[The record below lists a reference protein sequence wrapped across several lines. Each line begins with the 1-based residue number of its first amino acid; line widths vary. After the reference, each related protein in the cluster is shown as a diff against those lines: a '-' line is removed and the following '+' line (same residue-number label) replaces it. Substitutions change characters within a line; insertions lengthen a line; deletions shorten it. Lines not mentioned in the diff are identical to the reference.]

1 MGPEMI
7 GLFVPLGFFAM
18 VVAIVVGR
26 PMIKAYATRVENESK
41 RPQIPAEV
49 ATRLERIEQAVDA
62 IAVEVERISEG
73 QRFTT
78 KLLSETRGG
87 ALPAGHALPHAPG
100 APGEAPRP

>member
-18 VVAIVVGR
+18 VIAIVVGR
-26 PMIKAYATRVENESK
+26 PMIKSYATRMENEAK
-41 RPQIPAEV
+41 RPQVPSEV
-49 ATRLERIEQAVDA
+49 MSRLERIEQAVDA

-78 KLLSETRGG
+78 KLLSETRGN
-87 ALPAGHALPHAPG
+87 ALPAPPTAPTD
-100 APGEAPRP
+100 APPA

>member
-18 VVAIVVGR
+18 VIAIVVGR
-26 PMIKAYATRVENESK
+26 PMVKALATRVESEAK
-41 RPQIPAEV
+41 RPQVPSEV
-49 ATRLERIEQAVDA
+49 MSRLERIEQAVDA

-78 KLLSETRGG
+78 KLLSETQRN
-87 ALPAGHALPHAPG
+87 ALPGPSSGSGDGPT
-100 APGEAPRP
+100 

>member
-18 VVAIVVGR
+18 VVAIVIGR
-26 PMIKAYATRVENESK
+26 PMVKAIAAKAENESK
-41 RPQIPAEV
+41 KPQIPSEV
-49 ATRLERIEQAVDA
+49 MNRLERIEQAVDA

-78 KLLSETRGG
+78 KLLSEAKG
-87 ALPAGHALPHAPG
+87 LPG
-100 APGEAPRP
+100 AAQLPPGSKQDRAT